1 MHFTRFPFLCVDAYA
16 GVYAANYMAVNAFSF
31 SLTSFLIGRYNM
43 KANAATNVN
52 NVFSGTFN
60 FSPVVGAFVADALWG
75 RFRTLLFGTAVGV
88 LVSCD
93 QSHYSSI
100 SSCSVVLRHHNR
112 TLNNVVIPKQQSGI
126 CSNLKHLAKMAL
138 LLNSISMA
146 YKMDR
151 SNLTHR

>member
-1 MHFTRFPFLCVDAYA
+1 MQSLRGNLYGDQCVQ
-16 GVYAANYMAVNAFSF
+16 F

-52 NVFSGTFN
+52 NIFSGTFN

-88 LVSCD
+88 LVSWN
-93 QSHYSSI
+93 QSHYSST

-112 TLNNVVIPKQQSGI
+112 PWGCSWCPLQRAVLYVAMGLLVVSAAGTNPTSQPLTTRSGI
-126 CSNLKHLAKMAL
+126 TTK
-138 LLNSISMA
+138 I
-146 YKMDR
+146 YFTR
-151 SNLTHR
+151 

>member
-31 SLTSFLIGRYNM
+31 SLASFLIGCYNM
-43 KANAATNVN
+43 KANTATNVN

-88 LVSCD
+88 IVSCD

-100 SSCSVVLRHHNR
+100 SSCSVVLRH
-112 TLNNVVIPKQQSGI
+112 
-126 CSNLKHLAKMAL
+126 
-138 LLNSISMA
+138 
-146 YKMDR
+146 
-151 SNLTHR
+151 

>member
-1 MHFTRFPFLCVDAYA
+1 MHAFHSLFFFYMCGCICRGLRSNLYGDQCVQ
-16 GVYAANYMAVNAFSF
+16 F

-52 NVFSGTFN
+52 NIFSGTFN

-88 LVSCD
+88 LVSWN
-93 QSHYSSI
+93 QSHYSST

-112 TLNNVVIPKQQSGI
+112 TLNNVVLPKTTKW
-126 CSNLKHLAKMAL
+126 NLLKLK
-138 LLNSISMA
+138 
-146 YKMDR
+146 
-151 SNLTHR
+151 TFG